1 MNTTMDLQ
9 VPRKMENSLTMSAN
23 VTFLKR
29 TCKGEVCLANVVLI
43 GEVRQVMVYGDRIAA
58 CGYMI

>member
-1 MNTTMDLQ
+1 
-9 VPRKMENSLTMSAN
+9 MSAN

-29 TCKGEVCLANVVLI
+29 TCKGEVFLANVVLI